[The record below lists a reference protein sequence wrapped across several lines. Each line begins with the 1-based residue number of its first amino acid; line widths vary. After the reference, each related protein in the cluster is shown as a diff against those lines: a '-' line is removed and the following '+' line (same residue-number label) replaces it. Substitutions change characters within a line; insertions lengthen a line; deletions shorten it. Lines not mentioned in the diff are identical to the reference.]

1 MNPHFS
7 WKGRCGTALLLSSW
21 CTPILRHVWWI
32 FIRRQTPATPRHFVD
47 GRFKDGVWP
56 ETYGLLVTIFH
67 DRGVSLDFS
76 LRRPDVFEKCP
87 VNCATLIH
95 GNGKAEG
102 GRGNKLGSLL
112 GKKWMEE
119 SNMNAQFTQ
128 RILLYFL
135 LLCVIYIIFEGL
147 IN

>member
-21 CTPILRHVWWI
+21 CTSILRHVWWI

-102 GRGNKLGSLL
+102 KGKQTWISSWQEMDGRI
-112 GKKWMEE
+112 EYE
-119 SNMNAQFTQ
+119 RT
-128 RILLYFL
+128 
-135 LLCVIYIIFEGL
+135 IYAENLIIFL
-147 IN
+147 IALCNLYYIRRID